1 MATKEQ
7 CMQEN
12 SETGESE
19 KVTQKCGA
27 LLFIGNKKPRHSK
40 GHTAW
45 QCFPKP
51 NEETHHLTTSLD

>member
-40 GHTAW
+40 GHVAW

-51 NEETHHLTTSLD
+51 NKETHR